1 MKQQLDRARDKIV
14 SISNGGELVD
24 AGDDV
29 DKHFLLERT
38 SSTATKHLSPK
49 GQMALA
55 IRRNISN
62 IAAKVFA
69 IKFWVPG

>member
-1 MKQQLDRARDKIV
+1 M
-14 SISNGGELVD
+14 D

-38 SSTATKHLSPK
+38 SPTATKHLSPK

-69 IKFWVPG
+69 IKFWEPG